1 MAIRAVVF
9 DLDDTLAV
17 TRRDRATLLAE
28 AVEETDAPPLTRS
41 DYRRVLVDQ
50 DPQETRAPIFETLLD
65 EVASADPDPAPE
77 ELAAAYRG
85 AIGEAI
91 EPVDGAER
99 LLDSLAEK
107 YRLGLVTDGPVRAG
121 REKLAALGWTDRF
134 DAAVVTGEVGV
145 GKPDPRGFLAALDE
159 LGVAPEEAVYVG
171 NDPELDV
178 AGAAEAGMAAVQ
190 VTYPGGHD
198 PDPQAVTTVRR
209 DALAEALPAV
219 LAEELPAV
227 FDR

>member
-28 AVEETDAPPLTRS
+28 AVEETDAPPISRS
-41 DYRRVLVDQ
+41 DYRRVLVEQ
-50 DPQETRAPIFETLLD
+50 DPGETRAPIFETLLD
-65 EVASADPDPAPE
+65 EAGSADSDPAPE
-77 ELAAAYRG
+77 ELAAAYCA

-91 EPVDGAER
+91 EPVEGAER
-99 LLDSLAEK
+99 LLDALAEE

-134 DAAVVTGEVGV
+134 DATVVTGEVGA
-145 GKPDPRGFLAALDE
+145 GKPDPAGFRAALDE
-159 LGVAPEEAVYVG
+159 LEVAPEEAVYVG

-178 AGAAEAGMAAVQ
+178 AGAVAAGMAAVQ
-190 VTYPGGHD
+190 VTYSGGHD
-198 PDPQAVTTVRR
+198 PDPRAVATVRR
-209 DALAEALPAV
+209 DALAEALPA
-219 LAEELPAV
+219 AV
-227 FDR
+227 DG